1 MRVLLTNGMFM
12 LTRLFLLFFPSC
24 ETDISLEYCDQPE
37 ADSDCTLTVSGRP
50 VRHVR
55 LDCRVAL
62 VDANRPR
69 EFVLAKTKVF
79 DRKIIEESAPWFL

>member
-1 MRVLLTNGMFM
+1 MECSYSPV
-12 LTRLFLLFFPSC
+12 FFTLSFVV
-24 ETDISLEYCDQPE
+24 TDISLEYCDQPE

-62 VDANRPR
+62 VDADRPR
-69 EFVLAKTKVF
+69 EFVLAKTKIL
-79 DRKIIEESAPWFL
+79 DRNIIEESAPWFL